1 MEMNTATPAKPRTAN
16 SNQYHL
22 VDTETK
28 IFLKYIKNNFKSL

>member
-28 IFLKYIKNNFKSL
+28 KFFKIYKK